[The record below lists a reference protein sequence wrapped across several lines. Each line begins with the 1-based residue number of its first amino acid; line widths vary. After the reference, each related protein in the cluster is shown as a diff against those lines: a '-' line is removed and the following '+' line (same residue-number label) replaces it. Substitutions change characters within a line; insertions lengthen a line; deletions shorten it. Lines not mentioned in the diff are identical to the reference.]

1 MRFTCASCERAC
13 ARRTVGWQTKMEE
26 GEFFAIETFGSTGK
40 GIVHEVA
47 AGPAQRGREGG
58 WERRREERERNRERQ
73 TDRDREREKERQTDR
88 QTDRERERERERE
101 SVHEFACTQALPLL
115 ERMCL
120 LKNDARLL
128 SRRPR
133 RSLDVAKSLKKKLSQ
148 DPQPVFNYVCCAAVR
163 KSEYLGS
170 FNKNSR

>member
-1 MRFTCASCERAC
+1 
-13 ARRTVGWQTKMEE
+13 MEE

-88 QTDRERERERERE
+88 QTDRERERERERLSNE
-101 SVHEFACTQALPLL
+101 PAAEHVLVRRTSS
-115 ERMCL
+115 
-120 LKNDARLL
+120 ARTT
-128 SRRPR
+128 
-133 RSLDVAKSLKKKLSQ
+133 
-148 DPQPVFNYVCCAAVR
+148 
-163 KSEYLGS
+163 
-170 FNKNSR
+170 